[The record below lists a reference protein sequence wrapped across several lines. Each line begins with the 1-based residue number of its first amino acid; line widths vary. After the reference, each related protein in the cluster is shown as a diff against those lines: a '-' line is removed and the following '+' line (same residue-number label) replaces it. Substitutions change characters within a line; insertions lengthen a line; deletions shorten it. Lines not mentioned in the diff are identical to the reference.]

1 MKSFKY
7 VISVKQGLHAKNA
20 MELSRA
26 ASYYESR
33 ITLIRGDHGPVDCK
47 NVLALMSRPPGRFAC
62 VGGPGAGRGSRHR
75 IPERI
80 SPGNSVTARSE
91 WEIS

>member
-47 NVLALMSRPPGRFAC
+47 NVLALMSLAARQGDLLVLEAQ
-62 VGGPGAGRGSRHR
+62 GPDEEAAIGYLKGFLQV
-75 IPERI
+75 IL
-80 SPGNSVTARSE
+80 
-91 WEIS
+91 